1 MQPLP
6 VNSLNGSGLL
16 MVLAVCA
23 VAVAFMI
30 WFLIALILDT
40 RKAERRKISRY
51 RIQTQVWVRNSADDD
66 FDEEAVY
73 ARRTLGRRDRRVF
86 RDVDRLRAVLR
97 SHEVSQMN
105 GGELRKIL

>member
-6 VNSLNGSGLL
+6 VNSLNGFAL
-16 MVLAVCA
+16 MVFGVCA

-40 RKAERRKISRY
+40 RKAEQRQISRY

-66 FDEEAVY
+66 FDEEAAY
-73 ARRTLGRRDRRVF
+73 ARHTLDHRDRRVF
-86 RDVDRLRAVLR
+86 RDFDRLRPVLR
-97 SHEVSQMN
+97 SPEVSRMD